1 MSKYNKPYHN
11 YNNYSNNKPE
21 VEEPVVEEV
30 EVKESV
36 EMEAVTEP
44 TPAAEVSTPETTEEI
59 KPVEP
64 VADVKEP
71 TEPAPIIGVVNC
83 KLLRM
88 RNKPNTE
95 GEVICELPEGTEI
108 QVDKVNSAN
117 DFYKVTT
124 TAGAEGFCMKK
135 FITIK

>member
-1 MSKYNKPYHN
+1 MSKHNKPYHN
-11 YNNYSNNKPE
+11 YNNYSANKPE
-21 VEEPVVEEV
+21 VKVEEPVVEEV

-44 TPAAEVSTPETTEEI
+44 TPAAEVSTPETTEET

-64 VADVKEP
+64 VAEVKEP
-71 TEPAPIIGVVNC
+71 TSTIGVVNC

-88 RNKPNTE
+88 REAANTDA
-95 GEVICELPEGTEI
+95 EVICELPEGTEVQI
-108 QVDKVNSAN
+108 NEAESTVE
-117 DFYKVTT
+117 FYKVTT
-124 TAGAEGFCMKK
+124 SAGVEGFCMKK

>member
-21 VEEPVVEEV
+21 VEEAVVEEV
-30 EVKESV
+30 EVTETT

-44 TPAAEVSTPETTEEI
+44 TPAAEVSTPETTEET

-64 VADVKEP
+64 VAEVKESTP
-71 TEPAPIIGVVNC
+71 TIGVVNC

-88 RNKPNTE
+88 REAANTDAD
-95 GEVICELPEGTEI
+95 VICELPEGTEVQI
-108 QVDKVNSAN
+108 DKVSSTT